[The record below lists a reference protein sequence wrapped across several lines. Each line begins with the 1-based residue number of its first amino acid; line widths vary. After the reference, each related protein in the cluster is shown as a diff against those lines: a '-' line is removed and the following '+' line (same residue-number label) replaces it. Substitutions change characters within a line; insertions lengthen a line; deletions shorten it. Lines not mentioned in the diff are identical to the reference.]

1 VLYVKFLF
9 DTADKYLKQFDWK
22 DLALVKFCLFAMG
35 IICGMQ
41 IKDKY
46 KKPATIG
53 ALMIFLATYIPLM
66 ADFLPM
72 LKNEFHKVKFN
83 QETSIEIQ

>member
-1 VLYVKFLF
+1 MKFLF

-35 IICGMQ
+35 LICGMQ
-41 IKDKY
+41 IKGKY
-46 KKPATIG
+46 KKPVTIG
-53 ALMIFLATYIPLM
+53 ALIVFLATYIPLM

-72 LKNEFHKVKFN
+72 LKNEIQQN
-83 QETSIEIQ
+83 QLDQMINIETE